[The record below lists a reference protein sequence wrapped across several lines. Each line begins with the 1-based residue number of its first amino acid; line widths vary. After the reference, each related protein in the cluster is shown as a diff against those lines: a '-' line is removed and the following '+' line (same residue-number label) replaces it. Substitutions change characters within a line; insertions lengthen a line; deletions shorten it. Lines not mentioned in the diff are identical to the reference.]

1 MASTPIRIDSCDFS
15 ARRCGHSD
23 GLTVLKS
30 LPKISESRL
39 ALNIGATDDRL
50 VAVFSYP
57 GEKLEI
63 DKVGI

>member
-1 MASTPIRIDSCDFS
+1 M
-15 ARRCGHSD
+15 
-23 GLTVLKS
+23 TVLKS

-39 ALNIGATDDRL
+39 AFNIGATDDRL